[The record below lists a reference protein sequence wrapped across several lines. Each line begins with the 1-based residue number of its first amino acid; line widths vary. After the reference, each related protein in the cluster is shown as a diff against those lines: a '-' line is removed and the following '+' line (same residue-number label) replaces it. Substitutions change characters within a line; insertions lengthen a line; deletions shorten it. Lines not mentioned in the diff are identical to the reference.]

1 MNISFSKCDVHLNYG
16 YNQAKRDWICWEDVE
31 DIEPVD
37 PCSPRRP
44 GTRQGRRG
52 KDRGKETTQIQLVR
66 QTDPKSES
74 LIFKIDTVSVLTL
87 WLCAFWSQ
95 VSIHAH

>member
-1 MNISFSKCDVHLNYG
+1 MTTIKLND
-16 YNQAKRDWICWEDVE
+16 AKRDWICWEDVE

-52 KDRGKETTQIQLVR
+52 KDRGKEITQTQLVR
-66 QTDPKSES
+66 QTDPKPES
-74 LIFKIDTVSVLTL
+74 LIF
-87 WLCAFWSQ
+87 
-95 VSIHAH
+95 